1 MENVRN
7 ESDALS
13 ACYDAFI
20 QRTQEECGL
29 MIHHVESTS
38 RKMSCMCVESRQ
50 GGYKTVPTLSIYFR
64 DESFRKAVDERRQLT
79 DELSEKLRKLWQET
93 TIPYG
98 IYLNR
103 KDYCDSRMYIHAFN
117 FEQRCFYDFT
127 QNRKNEICAMLKSKL
142 GSQPSNLYP
151 DIDGISIVYSTSD
164 YVALEIET
172 KVESLKKEII
182 TLAEKYIFDKYNED
196 IIITSYIRFLHP
208 EMSGYNG
215 YHLWL

>member
-79 DELSEKLRKLWQET
+79 DELSEKLRKLW
-93 TIPYG
+93 
-98 IYLNR
+98 
-103 KDYCDSRMYIHAFN
+103 
-117 FEQRCFYDFT
+117 
-127 QNRKNEICAMLKSKL
+127 
-142 GSQPSNLYP
+142 
-151 DIDGISIVYSTSD
+151 
-164 YVALEIET
+164 
-172 KVESLKKEII
+172 
-182 TLAEKYIFDKYNED
+182 
-196 IIITSYIRFLHP
+196 
-208 EMSGYNG
+208 
-215 YHLWL
+215 